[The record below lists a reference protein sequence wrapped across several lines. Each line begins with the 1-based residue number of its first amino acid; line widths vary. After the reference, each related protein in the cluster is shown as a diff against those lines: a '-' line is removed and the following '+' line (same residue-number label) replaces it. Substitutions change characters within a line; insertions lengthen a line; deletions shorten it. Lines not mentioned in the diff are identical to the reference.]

1 MEYFVLFF
9 ELNVLIILGFLS
21 FLLLVFLLLNF
32 NYISIEFNNRL
43 ILKKKYFYNYFVLKK
58 RKKIFCLLWVFRYFL
73 RIYFYNYFKFFCY
86 INSFYSLFE
95 EVMFVILGE
104 NSRMVLVSY
113 ILIFI
118 YFFYINVYMFIYI
131 R

>member
-32 NYISIEFNNRL
+32 NYISIELNNRL
-43 ILKKKYFYNYFVLKK
+43 ILKKNIFIIILYWKK
-58 RKKIFCLLWVFRYFL
+58 KKIFCMLWVFRYFL

>member
-21 FLLLVFLLLNF
+21 FLLLVFLLMNF
-32 NYISIEFNNRL
+32 NYISIELNNRL
-43 ILKKKYFYNYFVLKK
+43 ILKKNIFIIILYWKK
-58 RKKIFCLLWVFRYFL
+58 EKKIFCMLWVFRYFL